1 MKQPNVLILSNRGD
15 FSHTLMSRWHSERL
29 APAFT
34 VMSGEVFNPQVQP
47 ACDLI
52 IVGGIESSRL
62 NGALAALS
70 HASQPVI
77 VVASEPA
84 HAAHLPARSS
94 KVLVLRQHEGWLDLL
109 IVLATEVM
117 KRVEMTDRAQRAE
130 ELAAESQSQATLG
143 RYMLDM
149 RHSLNNAL
157 TSVLGNA
164 ELLLLEPEQFTDAVR
179 DQLTTIRAMSLRMNE
194 IISRFS
200 SLEAELSLARRES
213 KGEVIPFVRANVA
226 GWSSF

>member
-1 MKQPNVLILSNRGD
+1 MKQANVLILSDRGD

-34 VMSGEVFNPQVQP
+34 VMSGDIFNPAAQP
-47 ACDLI
+47 SCDLI
-52 IVGGIESSRL
+52 VVGGVEPGRL
-62 NGALAALS
+62 VGVLGALAN
-70 HASQPVI
+70 ASQPVI
-77 VVASEPA
+77 VVASEA
-84 HAAHLPARSS
+84 VQLPNRNA
-94 KVLVLRQHEGWLDLL
+94 KTILVRQHDGWLDLL
-109 IVLATEVM
+109 VVLATEVM
-117 KRVEMTDRAQRAE
+117 RRVEMSERAQRAE
-130 ELAAESQSQATLG
+130 ELATESQSQATLG

-164 ELLLLEPEQFTDAVR
+164 ELLLLEPEQFTDGVR
-179 DQLTTIRAMSLRMNE
+179 DQLTTIRTMSLRMNE
-194 IISRFS
+194 IIARFS
-200 SLEAELSLARRES
+200 SLESELNLAKRES